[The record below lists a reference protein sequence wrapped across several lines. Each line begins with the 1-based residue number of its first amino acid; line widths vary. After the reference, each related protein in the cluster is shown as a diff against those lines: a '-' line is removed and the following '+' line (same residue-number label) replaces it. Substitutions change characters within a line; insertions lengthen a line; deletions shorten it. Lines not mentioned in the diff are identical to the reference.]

1 MSQKHK
7 RILAAILKEPVSGNI
22 HWKEVESLLH
32 RLGAVIEPGHGARM
46 KVELNGI
53 QGTLHRPHHSGVCEK
68 HDIRHLRSYLNEAGI
83 TLESLQSGPEGSE

>member
-32 RLGAVIEPGHGARM
+32 RLGASVEPGHGARM

-68 HDIRHLRSYLNEAGI
+68 HDIRHLRAYLVEAGI
-83 TLESLQSGPEGSE
+83 SLDSLASTPDKPE